1 MSTKTSTN
9 KIKTCKYQF
18 QEKNAFAIQGGKG
31 GCTVMQK
38 YAGGA
43 EKHTTV
49 HVSEPDITS
58 QMQNG
63 VGRAHGESVSK
74 RTAPETGG
82 MGCSLCPL
90 RQEQKKPN
98 RYHSAQYMHKDARDW
113 NFFFFSLKKG
123 CISAPCSMRHLKL
136 ILQVL
141 QLQPLA
147 TNRDVASGY
156 RHEARGSSIPFSVSA
171 SPLIPYSCGK
181 GNDNKMLGV
190 LATLIRTL

>member
-1 MSTKTSTN
+1 MQIPVSRKECICDTRRKRWLHCDAEVCRRCRKAHNCACLRARHHITNAKWGWESPRRKRIQANSTRDGGDGMLPLSSSTRA
-9 KIKTCKYQF
+9 KEAKQVS
-18 QEKNAFAIQGGKG
+18 Q
-31 GCTVMQK
+31 CTIHAQRRTRL
-38 YAGGA
+38 
-43 EKHTTV
+43 KH
-49 HVSEPDITS
+49 
-58 QMQNG
+58 
-63 VGRAHGESVSK
+63 
-74 RTAPETGG
+74 
-82 MGCSLCPL
+82 
-90 RQEQKKPN
+90 
-98 RYHSAQYMHKDARDW
+98 
-113 NFFFFSLKKG
+113 FFFSLKKG

>member
-1 MSTKTSTN
+1 MHLQYKEEKVAALWCRSMQEVQKSTQLCMSQSPTSHHKCKMGLGEPTEKAYPSEQHQRRGGWDAPFVLFDKSKRSQTGITVHNTCTKTHE
-9 KIKTCKYQF
+9 I
-18 QEKNAFAIQGGKG
+18 
-31 GCTVMQK
+31 
-38 YAGGA
+38 
-43 EKHTTV
+43 
-49 HVSEPDITS
+49 
-58 QMQNG
+58 
-63 VGRAHGESVSK
+63 
-74 RTAPETGG
+74 ET
-82 MGCSLCPL
+82 
-90 RQEQKKPN
+90 
-98 RYHSAQYMHKDARDW
+98 
-113 NFFFFSLKKG
+113 FFFFLKKG

-181 GNDNKMLGV
+181 GNDNKKLGV